1 AAPAAVLSRAI
12 DEDHGNPL
20 KLWQEMG
27 SPLSLNKAEVRN
39 LTIRSAVEDAPLPFD
54 YSDGTLKLS
63 AELGVNDVV
72 FITVQL

>member
-1 AAPAAVLSRAI
+1 
-12 DEDHGNPL
+12 
-20 KLWQEMG
+20 MG

-39 LTIRSAVEDAPLPFD
+39 LTVRSAVEDAPLHFD